1 MHAKKRMLVTG
12 ADGLLGREIVEL
24 FREEYDLR
32 AADVGDF
39 DVTSPADCGRAIGGF
54 LPDIVIHCAAYTAV
68 DKAESEEERAFAV
81 NRGGTGNVARECRKA
96 GALIVTFGTDYV
108 FDGASDSP
116 YEEGAAVSPLSAYG
130 RSKLAAEE
138 AARAETAEHL
148 IVRSQWLYGP
158 HGRNFVFAIL
168 DKARRGEPLRV
179 VSDQKGCPT
188 YARDLAAAVK
198 RLLDAG
204 ARGTFHFSNEGE
216 ATWHEFAAFVLA
228 RAFTGAVSLEPAR
241 ASELAYPARRPAYSV
256 LSKEKYRKFTGD
268 IPRRWEDAV
277 QEFLKIISKGRVDR

>member
-1 MHAKKRMLVTG
+1 MLITG
-12 ADGLLGREIVEL
+12 ANGLLGREIADL

-32 AADVGDF
+32 ATDESEC
-39 DVTSPADCGRAIGGF
+39 DVTSPEDCGRAIGGF
-54 LPDIVIHCAAYTAV
+54 LPGIVIHCAAYTAV
-68 DKAESEEERAFAV
+68 DKAESEEERAIAV
-81 NRGGTGNVARECRKA
+81 NRGGTRNVARECRKT
-96 GALIVTFGTDYV
+96 GAFLVTFGTDYI
-108 FDGASDSP
+108 FDGSSGRP
-116 YEEGAAVSPLSAYG
+116 YEEGDPASPLSAYG

-138 AARAETAEHL
+138 AVIAEAADHL

-168 DKARRGEPLRV
+168 DKAMRGEPLRV

-204 ARGTFHFSNEGE
+204 ARGTFHFSNGGE

-228 RAFTGAVSLEPAR
+228 RACPGAVSIEPVS

-256 LSKEKYRKFTGD
+256 LSKEKYRRFTGD
-268 IPRRWEDAV
+268 APRRWEDAAS
-277 QEFLKIISKGRVDR
+277 EFLENTLKGRIDR